1 MGRKFDL
8 SSLMETVSNLDTT
21 AAAPSVQLIPLE
33 DILDNKANFY
43 RVDPAELKPLADSIA
58 MDGLQQYPLVT
69 PHPDQPGK
77 YLLLSGHRRCAAI
90 RMLVDEGAWDVIGHS
105 PNDRPGGASAALEP
119 IRK

>member
-43 RVDPAELKPLADSIA
+43 RVDRAELKPLADSIA

-77 YLLLSGHRRCAAI
+77 YHAPGAA
-90 RMLVDEGAWDVIGHS
+90 
-105 PNDRPGGASAALEP
+105 AA
-119 IRK
+119 